1 MFRCWSIIA
10 YALLMLLMS
19 NFASA
24 QPAVDIQIFRD
35 EDSFTIYVG
44 GTEPVSLQGLR
55 MEVVDGRGNTA
66 TYGLEKYIKF
76 RGLHPFDSI
85 PAPLCLRLVRQGSEI
100 PPPIDC
106 NTALVIL
113 IQELADADIFWIDPI
128 SQQGIIVSLVS
139 VTNSEICPPQQ
150 ALCQFSF
157 EPGGET
163 ASLPFLGGG
172 IAAMLGM
179 ENRPVTANNQWAP
192 YMQSFNGLD
201 FMLVPTGCF
210 VMGSTDGRPNESP
223 TSERCFTQPFWIGRT
238 EVSNA
243 QYGAYGYWSL
253 PVQPRENVTWFQART
268 FCESR
273 GARLPTEA
281 EWEYAAR
288 GPDGLV
294 YPWGDTFVGNNAT
307 YGHNAGQQTG
317 FVIEKPGGLSWVGAY
332 HMAGN
337 VWEWTSTLEMP
348 YPYYPDDGRENL
360 ADSTNKRVYRGGSW
374 INDEDTLRSSWRS
387 AEFPDFNL
395 NVLGLRCART
405 FVPNELDAIAFNNN
419 GMMTPTPE
427 PIIPMVYIETGASLR
442 SGPGTTYPRTGS
454 AREGQTLEVI
464 EKTFNEGFSWY
475 AVRDLID
482 GEAKWIRAD
491 LVTLRGGTDDQIAV
505 ASRTPTPP

>member
-1 MFRCWSIIA
+1 
-10 YALLMLLMS
+10 
-19 NFASA
+19 
-24 QPAVDIQIFRD
+24 
-35 EDSFTIYVG
+35 
-44 GTEPVSLQGLR
+44 
-55 MEVVDGRGNTA
+55 
-66 TYGLEKYIKF
+66 
-76 RGLHPFDSI
+76 
-85 PAPLCLRLVRQGSEI
+85 
-100 PPPIDC
+100 
-106 NTALVIL
+106 
-113 IQELADADIFWIDPI
+113 
-128 SQQGIIVSLVS
+128 
-139 VTNSEICPPQQ
+139 
-150 ALCQFSF
+150 
-157 EPGGET
+157 
-163 ASLPFLGGG
+163 
-172 IAAMLGM
+172 
-179 ENRPVTANNQWAP
+179 
-192 YMQSFNGLD
+192 
-201 FMLVPTGCF
+201 
-210 VMGSTDGRPNESP
+210 
-223 TSERCFTQPFWIGRT
+223 
-238 EVSNA
+238 
-243 QYGAYGYWSL
+243 
-253 PVQPRENVTWFQART
+253 
-268 FCESR
+268 
-273 GARLPTEA
+273 LPTEA